1 MKVPKKPTGRRA
13 MAFYWGRRFRSHK
26 CLPYKASLL
35 SKIENG
41 DFDFTE
47 FYQQAKW
54 ELHWMKEEQDEF
66 RKNYQSR
73 DPEAYKQDN
82 RYTDI
87 ELRYRKRYNK
97 LIEDAMNEENDSL
110 SRLRDELSKKFKM
123 SKDQVWEIM
132 SEFGG
137 NTRDLY
143 FHIAKVQGYNI
154 DTLKFFK

>member
-13 MAFYWGRRFRSHK
+13 MPFYWWRRFRSHK

-66 RKNYQSR
+66 IKNYQSR

-82 RYTDI
+82 RYMDI

-110 SRLRDELSKKFKM
+110 SKLRNELSKKFKIA
-123 SKDQVWEIM
+123 KDDVWKIM

-137 NTRDLY
+137 STRDLY
-143 FHIAKVQGYNI
+143 FHVTKVQGYNI
-154 DTLKFFK
+154 NTLKFFK

>member
-13 MAFYWGRRFRSHK
+13 MPFYWWRRFRSHK

-66 RKNYQSR
+66 IKNYQSR

-82 RYTDI
+82 RYMDI

-110 SRLRDELSKKFKM
+110 SKLRNELSKKFKIA
-123 SKDQVWEIM
+123 KDDVWEIM

-137 NTRDLY
+137 STRDLY

>member
-13 MAFYWGRRFRSHK
+13 MPFYWWRRFRSHK

-66 RKNYQSR
+66 IKNYQSR

-82 RYTDI
+82 RYMDI

-110 SRLRDELSKKFKM
+110 SKLRNELSKKFKIA
-123 SKDQVWEIM
+123 KDDVWKIM

-137 NTRDLY
+137 STRDLY
-143 FHIAKVQGYNI
+143 FHVAKVQGYNI

>member
-13 MAFYWGRRFRSHK
+13 MPFYWWRRFRSHK

-66 RKNYQSR
+66 IKNYQSR

-82 RYTDI
+82 RYMDI

-110 SRLRDELSKKFKM
+110 SKLRNELSKKFKIA
-123 SKDQVWEIM
+123 KDDVWKIM

-137 NTRDLY
+137 STRDLY

>member
-13 MAFYWGRRFRSHK
+13 MPFYWWRRFRSHK

-87 ELRYRKRYNK
+87 ELRYRKRHNK

-137 NTRDLY
+137 STRDLY
-143 FHIAKVQGYNI
+143 FHVAKVQGYNI

>member
-13 MAFYWGRRFRSHK
+13 MPFYWWRRFRSHK

-66 RKNYQSR
+66 IKNYQSR

-82 RYTDI
+82 RYMDI

-110 SRLRDELSKKFKM
+110 SKLRNELSKKFKIA
-123 SKDQVWEIM
+123 KDDVWKIM

-137 NTRDLY
+137 STRDLY
-143 FHIAKVQGYNI
+143 FHVAKVQGYNI
-154 DTLKFFK
+154 NTLKFFK